1 MADTTLA
8 QRLARFAAGLRYD
21 DLPPHVVDKAKACI
35 LHCLGVGLA
44 GHASGAVRAARM
56 AILAEEP
63 RPEDGA
69 SILVTGERATPYGAA
84 FVNSS
89 LMHAKLQEDAYHT
102 GSHPG
107 VMLIPAALAVA
118 ETRGKS
124 GRDLIAAVV
133 AGYEIEAAM
142 TADLIPKSNAQG
154 FRSSPTYGPFG
165 AATAAGHA
173 LGLSEEQL
181 THALGYAATFAAGT
195 FEGGDGTDIMV
206 LQVSQAARGGLLA
219 AYLAEQGARA
229 SNRSLEGPIGFYYA
243 FTGSA
248 DNAAG
253 LADHLGSRWEIMDV
267 TLKRYSTSMFNQ
279 PPIHTILALTERH
292 DLVPDQIESILVEM
306 NDFETTYPHAKF
318 ARAGY
323 RRARGSGTTAFVVA
337 AACVNR
343 GFALP
348 PDRPAGW
355 TSPVEGIDRLP
366 THAASTSLAERV
378 TVQGSPDIPHLT
390 PRVTVT
396 LKDGT
401 THQLQATGR
410 EFMLGFEDDMTIVRA
425 LAPEIPGGA
434 EQVERL
440 IKAVSRLDE
449 APSVTELIASATASP
464 PLLLAGEGAVGRP
477 EGRGPMVGNRGGE
490 GRATN
495 APHA

>member
-1 MADTTLA
+1 MSDTLA
-8 QRLARFAAGLRYD
+8 QKLARFAMGLRYE
-21 DLPPHVVDKAKACI
+21 DLPPQVVDKAKACI
-35 LHCLGVGLA
+35 LHCIGVGLA
-44 GHASGAVRAARM
+44 GHGSGAVKAAR
-56 AILAEEP
+56 ATILAEEASASN
-63 RPEDGA
+63 GA
-69 SILVTGERATPYGAA
+69 TILVTGERATPYGAA

-107 VMLIPAALAVA
+107 VMIVPAALAVA
-118 ETRGKS
+118 ETRGRS
-124 GRDLIAAVV
+124 GKELITAVA

-142 TADLIPKSNAQG
+142 TADFIPRSNEQG

-165 AATAAGHA
+165 AAIAASHL
-173 LGLSEEQL
+173 LGLSAGQAA
-181 THALGYAATFAAGT
+181 HAIGYAATFAAGT

-206 LQVSQAARGGLLA
+206 LQVSQAARSGLLA

-229 SNRSLEGPIGFYYA
+229 SAASLEGPIGFYYA
-243 FTGSA
+243 FTGGTESVSF
-248 DNAAG
+248 

-267 TLKRYSTSMFNQ
+267 TLKRYPTSMFNQ
-279 PPIHTILALTERH
+279 PPIHVMLSLTEQH
-292 DLVPDQIESILVEM
+292 DLQPDQIASVLVEM
-306 NDFETTYPHAKF
+306 NDFETSYPSAKF
-318 ARAGY
+318 TSAGY
-323 RRARGSGTTAFVVA
+323 RRGGGTGRTGIVVA

-366 THAASTSLAERV
+366 THAASTSLSERV
-378 TVQGSPDIPHLT
+378 TVQGSSDIPHLT

-410 EFMLGFEDDMTIVRA
+410 EFMLGFEEDMTIVRA
-425 LAPEIPGGA
+425 LAPEVPGGA

-464 PLLLAGEGAVGRP
+464 A
-477 EGRGPMVGNRGGE
+477 
-490 GRATN
+490 ATN